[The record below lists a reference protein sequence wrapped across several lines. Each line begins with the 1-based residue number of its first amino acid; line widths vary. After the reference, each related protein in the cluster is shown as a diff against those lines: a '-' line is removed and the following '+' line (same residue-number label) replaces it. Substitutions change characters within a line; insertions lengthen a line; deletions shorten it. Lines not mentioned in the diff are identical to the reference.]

1 MLKKLA
7 RKGKK
12 VINMANVNGNYKNKS
27 TQLVVYSK
35 GEALKSKIRVG
46 VNKTKKFVNKKVIPS
61 AAKNYKDFISP
72 TVGLFKKTGSALTK
86 TGKFALKSGVLGM
99 PGAIATGLYYGG
111 KAIVN
116 KGEKTASR
124 TPFRQ
129 YNKKGKWML

>member
-1 MLKKLA
+1 
-7 RKGKK
+7 
-12 VINMANVNGNYKNKS
+12 MANVNGNYKNKNN
-27 TQLVVYSK
+27 QLVVYSK

-46 VNKTKKFVNKKVIPS
+46 VNKGKKFINKKVIPS

-72 TVGLFKKTGSALTK
+72 TVGLFKKTGSALSK
-86 TGKFALKSGVLGM
+86 TGKFALKSGVLGV

-124 TPFRQ
+124 TPFKQ

>member
-1 MLKKLA
+1 
-7 RKGKK
+7 
-12 VINMANVNGNYKNKS
+12 MANVNGNYKNKNNK
-27 TQLVVYSK
+27 LVVYSK

-46 VNKTKKFVNKKVIPS
+46 VNKGKKFINEKVKPS
-61 AAKNYKDFISP
+61 AVKNYKDFISP
-72 TVGLFKKTGSALTK
+72 TVGLFKKTGSALSK

>member
-1 MLKKLA
+1 
-7 RKGKK
+7 
-12 VINMANVNGNYKNKS
+12 MANVKGYNKNKG
-27 TQLVVYSK
+27 TNIVVYSR
-35 GEALKSKIRVG
+35 GEALKSGIRVK
-46 VNKTKKFVNKKVIPS
+46 VNKAKKFVNKKVIPS
-61 AAKNYKDFISP
+61 ATKNYKDFISP
-72 TVGLFKKTGSALTK
+72 TVGLFKKTGSALSK

>member
-1 MLKKLA
+1 
-7 RKGKK
+7 
-12 VINMANVNGNYKNKS
+12 MANVNGNYKNKNN
-27 TQLVVYSK
+27 QLVVYSK
-35 GEALKSKIRVG
+35 GEALKSKIRAG
-46 VNKTKKFVNKKVIPS
+46 VNKGKKFINKKVIPS

-72 TVGLFKKTGSALTK
+72 TVGLFKKTGSALSK

-124 TPFRQ
+124 TPFKQ

>member
-1 MLKKLA
+1 
-7 RKGKK
+7 
-12 VINMANVNGNYKNKS
+12 MANVKGYNKNKG
-27 TQLVVYSK
+27 TNIVVYSK

-46 VNKTKKFVNKKVIPS
+46 VDKGKNFINKKVIPS

-72 TVGLFKKTGSALTK
+72 TVGLFKQTGSALSK

-99 PGAIATGLYYGG
+99 PGAIATGLYYCG

>member
-1 MLKKLA
+1 
-7 RKGKK
+7 
-12 VINMANVNGNYKNKS
+12 MANVNGNYKNKS
-27 TQLVVYSK
+27 KQLVVYSK

-46 VNKTKKFVNKKVIPS
+46 VNKGKKFINKKVIPS

-72 TVGLFKKTGSALTK
+72 TVGLFKKTGSALSK

>member
-1 MLKKLA
+1 
-7 RKGKK
+7 
-12 VINMANVNGNYKNKS
+12 MANVKGYNKNKG
-27 TQLVVYSK
+27 TNIVVYSKGEALKSKK

-46 VNKTKKFVNKKVIPS
+46 VKKTKKFVNKKVIPS
-61 AAKNYKDFISP
+61 ATKTYKSYVSP
-72 TVGLFKKTGSALTK
+72 TVGLFKKTGSALSK

-111 KAIVN
+111 KAIVK

>member
-1 MLKKLA
+1 
-7 RKGKK
+7 
-12 VINMANVNGNYKNKS
+12 MANVKGYNKNKG
-27 TQLVVYSK
+27 TNIVVYSKGEALKSKTK

-46 VNKTKKFVNKKVIPS
+46 VNKTKKFVKKKVIPS
-61 AAKNYKDFISP
+61 ATKTYKSYVSP
-72 TVGLFKKTGSALTK
+72 TVGLFKKTGSALSK

>member
-1 MLKKLA
+1 
-7 RKGKK
+7 
-12 VINMANVNGNYKNKS
+12 MANVNGNYKNKNN
-27 TQLVVYSK
+27 QLVVYSK

-46 VNKTKKFVNKKVIPS
+46 VNKGKKFINKKVIPS

-72 TVGLFKKTGSALTK
+72 TVGLFKKTGSALSK

>member
-1 MLKKLA
+1 
-7 RKGKK
+7 
-12 VINMANVNGNYKNKS
+12 MANVNGNYKNKS
-27 TQLVVYSK
+27 KELVVYSK

-46 VNKTKKFVNKKVIPS
+46 VGKGKKFINKKVIPS
-61 AAKNYKDFISP
+61 ATKTYKSYVSP

-86 TGKFALKSGVLGM
+86 TGKFALKSVLLGM

>member
-1 MLKKLA
+1 
-7 RKGKK
+7 
-12 VINMANVNGNYKNKS
+12 MANVNGNYKNKNN
-27 TQLVVYSK
+27 QLVVYSK

-46 VNKTKKFVNKKVIPS
+46 VNKGKKFINEKVKPS
-61 AAKNYKDFISP
+61 AVKNYKDFISP
-72 TVGLFKKTGSALTK
+72 TVGLFKKTGSALSK
-86 TGKFALKSGVLGM
+86 TGKFALKSGVLGI

-129 YNKKGKWML
+129 YNKKCKWML

>member
-1 MLKKLA
+1 
-7 RKGKK
+7 
-12 VINMANVNGNYKNKS
+12 MANVNGNYKNKS
-27 TQLVVYSK
+27 KQLVVYSK

-46 VNKTKKFVNKKVIPS
+46 VKKAKKFVNKKVIPS
-61 AAKNYKDFISP
+61 ATKNYKDFISP
-72 TVGLFKKTGSALTK
+72 TVGLFKKTGSALSK

>member
-1 MLKKLA
+1 
-7 RKGKK
+7 
-12 VINMANVNGNYKNKS
+12 MANVNGNYKNKNN
-27 TQLVVYSK
+27 QLVVYSK
-35 GEALKSKIRVG
+35 GEDLKSKIRVG
-46 VNKTKKFVNKKVIPS
+46 VNKGKKFINEKVKPS
-61 AAKNYKDFISP
+61 AVKNYKDFISP
-72 TVGLFKKTGSALTK
+72 TVGLFKKTGSALSK

>member
-1 MLKKLA
+1 
-7 RKGKK
+7 
-12 VINMANVNGNYKNKS
+12 MANVNGNYKNKS
-27 TQLVVYSK
+27 KELVVYSK

-46 VNKTKKFVNKKVIPS
+46 VGKGKKFINKKVIPS
-61 AAKNYKDFISP
+61 ATKPYKSYVSP

-86 TGKFALKSGVLGM
+86 TGKFALKSGLLGM

>member
-1 MLKKLA
+1 
-7 RKGKK
+7 
-12 VINMANVNGNYKNKS
+12 MANVNGNYKNKNN
-27 TQLVVYSK
+27 QLVVYSK

-46 VNKTKKFVNKKVIPS
+46 VNKGKKFINKKVIPS

-72 TVGLFKKTGSALTK
+72 TVGLFKKTGSALSK

-124 TPFRQ
+124 TPFKQ

>member
-1 MLKKLA
+1 
-7 RKGKK
+7 
-12 VINMANVNGNYKNKS
+12 MANVNGNYKNKNN
-27 TQLVVYSK
+27 QLVVYSK

-46 VNKTKKFVNKKVIPS
+46 VNKGKKFINEKVKPS
-61 AAKNYKDFISP
+61 AVKNYKDFISP
-72 TVGLFKKTGSALTK
+72 TVGLFKKTGSALSK

>member
-1 MLKKLA
+1 
-7 RKGKK
+7 
-12 VINMANVNGNYKNKS
+12 MANVKGYNKNKG
-27 TQLVVYSK
+27 TNIVVYSKGEALKSKK

-46 VNKTKKFVNKKVIPS
+46 VNKTKKFVKKKVIPS
-61 AAKNYKDFISP
+61 ATKTYKSYVSP
-72 TVGLFKKTGSALTK
+72 TVGLFKKTGSALSK

>member
-1 MLKKLA
+1 MFTMLIPKLKKARRIMGMLPNDYFRRWNIGDWI

-12 VINMANVNGNYKNKS
+12 FINQKIIPSATKNYKNY
-27 TQLVVYSK
+27 V
-35 GEALKSKIRVG
+35 
-46 VNKTKKFVNKKVIPS
+46 
-61 AAKNYKDFISP
+61 SP

-129 YNKKGKWML
+129 YNKKGKWMV

>member
-1 MLKKLA
+1 
-7 RKGKK
+7 
-12 VINMANVNGNYKNKS
+12 MANVNGNYKNKG
-27 TQLVVYSK
+27 TNIVVYSK

-46 VNKTKKFVNKKVIPS
+46 VNKGKKFINKKVIPS

-72 TVGLFKKTGSALTK
+72 TVGLFKKTGSALSK
-86 TGKFALKSGVLGM
+86 TGKFALKSGVLGV

-124 TPFRQ
+124 TPFKQ

>member
-1 MLKKLA
+1 
-7 RKGKK
+7 
-12 VINMANVNGNYKNKS
+12 MANVNGNYKNKS
-27 TQLVVYSK
+27 KQLVVYSK

-46 VNKTKKFVNKKVIPS
+46 VNKGKKFINKKVIPS

-72 TVGLFKKTGSALTK
+72 TVGLFKKTGSALSK
-86 TGKFALKSGVLGM
+86 TGKFALKSGVLGV

-124 TPFRQ
+124 TPFKQ

>member
-1 MLKKLA
+1 
-7 RKGKK
+7 
-12 VINMANVNGNYKNKS
+12 MANVNGNYKNKNKE
-27 TQLVVYSK
+27 LVVYSK

-46 VNKTKKFVNKKVIPS
+46 VNKGKKFINKKVIPS
-61 AAKNYKDFISP
+61 ATKNYKDFISP
-72 TVGLFKKTGSALTK
+72 TVGLFKKTGSALSK

>member
-1 MLKKLA
+1 
-7 RKGKK
+7 
-12 VINMANVNGNYKNKS
+12 MANVNGNYKNKS
-27 TQLVVYSK
+27 KQLVVYSK

-61 AAKNYKDFISP
+61 ATKNYKDFISP
-72 TVGLFKKTGSALTK
+72 TVGLFKKTGSALSK
-86 TGKFALKSGVLGM
+86 TGKFALKSGLLGI
-99 PGAIATGLYYGG
+99 PGAIGTGLYYGG

-124 TPFRQ
+124 TPFKQ

>member
-1 MLKKLA
+1 
-7 RKGKK
+7 
-12 VINMANVNGNYKNKS
+12 MANVNGNYKNKG
-27 TQLVVYSK
+27 TNIVVYSK

-46 VNKTKKFVNKKVIPS
+46 VNKGKNFINKKVIPS

-72 TVGLFKKTGSALTK
+72 TVGLFKKTGSALSK

-124 TPFRQ
+124 TPFKQ

>member
-1 MLKKLA
+1 
-7 RKGKK
+7 
-12 VINMANVNGNYKNKS
+12 MANVNGNYKNKS
-27 TQLVVYSK
+27 KQLVVYSKGEALKSKK

-46 VNKTKKFVNKKVIPS
+46 VNKTKKFVKKKVIPS
-61 AAKNYKDFISP
+61 ATKTYKSYVSP
-72 TVGLFKKTGSALTK
+72 TVGLFKKTGSALSK

>member
-1 MLKKLA
+1 
-7 RKGKK
+7 
-12 VINMANVNGNYKNKS
+12 MANVNGNYKNKS
-27 TQLVVYSK
+27 KQLVVYSK

-46 VNKTKKFVNKKVIPS
+46 VGKGKKFINKKVIPS
-61 AAKNYKDFISP
+61 ATKTYKSYVSP

>member
-1 MLKKLA
+1 
-7 RKGKK
+7 
-12 VINMANVNGNYKNKS
+12 MANVKGYNKNKG
-27 TQLVVYSK
+27 TNIVVYSK

-46 VNKTKKFVNKKVIPS
+46 VDKGKNFINKKVIPS

-72 TVGLFKKTGSALTK
+72 TVGLFKQTGSALSK
-86 TGKFALKSGVLGM
+86 TGKFALKSGVLGI

>member
-1 MLKKLA
+1 
-7 RKGKK
+7 
-12 VINMANVNGNYKNKS
+12 MANVNGNYKNKNN
-27 TQLVVYSK
+27 QLVVYSK

-46 VNKTKKFVNKKVIPS
+46 VNKGKKFINKKVIPS

-72 TVGLFKKTGSALTK
+72 TVGLFKKTGSALSK
-86 TGKFALKSGVLGM
+86 TGKFALKSGVLGV

-124 TPFRQ
+124 TPFKQ
-129 YNKKGKWML
+129 YNKTKS

>member
-1 MLKKLA
+1 
-7 RKGKK
+7 
-12 VINMANVNGNYKNKS
+12 MANVNGNYKNKS

-46 VNKTKKFVNKKVIPS
+46 VNKGKKFINKKVIPS

-72 TVGLFKKTGSALTK
+72 TVGLFKKTGSALSK

>member
-1 MLKKLA
+1 
-7 RKGKK
+7 
-12 VINMANVNGNYKNKS
+12 MANVNGNYKNKS
-27 TQLVVYSK
+27 KQLVVYSK

-61 AAKNYKDFISP
+61 ATKNYKDFISP
-72 TVGLFKKTGSALTK
+72 TVGLFKKTGSALSK
-86 TGKFALKSGVLGM
+86 TGKFALKSGLLGI
-99 PGAIATGLYYGG
+99 PGAIGTGLYYGG

>member
-1 MLKKLA
+1 
-7 RKGKK
+7 
-12 VINMANVNGNYKNKS
+12 MANVNGNYKNKNN
-27 TQLVVYSK
+27 QLVVYSK

-61 AAKNYKDFISP
+61 ATKNYKDFISP
-72 TVGLFKKTGSALTK
+72 TVGLFKKTGSALSK
-86 TGKFALKSGVLGM
+86 TGKFALKSGVLGV

-124 TPFRQ
+124 TPFKQ